1 MRCETVGTEKRKRLV
16 GVSLNT
22 INYKHGARGEITY
35 FNHRAKR
42 VKHMRLYLGL
52 AIVAHAQYSELNEL
66 RWCRWLRLRIL
77 NDNDYFQPFS

>member
-1 MRCETVGTEKRKRLV
+1 MRCETTVGTEKHKRLV

-42 VKHMRLYLGL
+42 VKGL
-52 AIVAHAQYSELNEL
+52 HIEYTICHVKGSVYSLVRSAHRYIPKMVMLD
-66 RWCRWLRLRIL
+66 I
-77 NDNDYFQPFS
+77 